1 MNHVAGPAY
10 GLWMLVVVNS
20 LVFILFA
27 FSFAR
32 PDLDRIPG
40 HRTTAIV
47 AAGATMPHIPQV
59 AIDGGPAAVFA
70 EAHAKHATT

>member
-1 MNHVAGPAY
+1 MNHFAGPAY

-32 PDLDRIPG
+32 PRSARDLPAPPG
-40 HRTTAIV
+40 V
-47 AAGATMPHIPQV
+47 AG
-59 AIDGGPAAVFA
+59 
-70 EAHAKHATT
+70 